1 MAKYSAIPA
10 FERAG
15 MSRVETAE
23 YIGVSPTKLDQMV
36 EDRRMP
42 QPRQVDGRKVWSRKE
57 VDQYFENLPYAKPP
71 AEDADETVDANPYA
85 DAQA

>member
-1 MAKYSAIPA
+1 
-10 FERAG
+10 
-15 MSRVETAE
+15 
-23 YIGVSPTKLDQMV
+23 
-36 EDRRMP
+36 
-42 QPRQVDGRKVWSRKE
+42 VDGRKVWSRKE